1 MDRGAGARSS
11 SACRSTAGHELPVP
25 AKDRSRRD
33 DESRRTIPADQPR
46 ERGDHHPVEPTDA
59 RSWARPLQDRPLVS
73 KDEDLRLAL
82 ARVVIRSDPE
92 HQRKDEVADGEEH
105 RAMIQSR

>member
-1 MDRGAGARSS
+1 M
-11 SACRSTAGHELPVP
+11 
-25 AKDRSRRD
+25 
-33 DESRRTIPADQPR
+33 IPADQAR

-59 RSWARPLQDRPLVS
+59 RSWARPLQDRQLVS

-92 HQRKDEVADGEEH
+92 HQPKDEVADGEEH